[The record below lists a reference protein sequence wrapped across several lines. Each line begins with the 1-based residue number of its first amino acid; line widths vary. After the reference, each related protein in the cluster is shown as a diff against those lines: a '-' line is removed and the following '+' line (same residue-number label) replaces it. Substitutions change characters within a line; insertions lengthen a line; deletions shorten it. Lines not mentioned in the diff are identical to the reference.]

1 MIAALLDLEEGAGA
15 AFDGLDRGAPRSRVT
30 VMMSAT
36 SIRGR
41 SPAARRVK
49 VSRRELLLI
58 AQHLVDLGHGG
69 EAGGIDLGGAA
80 GDDDARLGMLAPRL
94 ADRLA
99 RLALASAVTAQV
111 LIDHGVGEPGR
122 GGMAAHDLGLE
133 GVEPAAEGDDL
144 DHGIG
149 HGPGRRCAKG
159 SSPAKLTATGPVMRT
174 MIVGQPFDL
183 EAAAVEQDLGRAGR

>member
-1 MIAALLDLEEGAGA
+1 
-15 AFDGLDRGAPRSRVT
+15 
-30 VMMSAT
+30 MMSAT

-80 GDDDARLGMLAPRL
+80 GDDDAGLGILAPGL

-99 RLALASAVTAQV
+99 RLARRLGGDGAGVDHDGALAA
-111 LIDHGVGEPGR
+111 P
-122 GGMAAHDLGLE
+122 
-133 GVEPAAEGDDL
+133 P
-144 DHGIG
+144 
-149 HGPGRRCAKG
+149 RRH
-159 SSPAKLTATGPVMRT
+159 
-174 MIVGQPFDL
+174 
-183 EAAAVEQDLGRAGR
+183 GRA